1 MRRLAALLLCVLLLS
16 GCAAA
21 PERNSV
27 PTAEPAAPSP
37 LPTAPEH
44 PYEPLRVYL
53 DGLLTDRGYLR
64 NGTAYLAPE
73 TICAYYGLAHEET
86 ADAQNFSLT
95 LPGLTVTGSRNLS
108 WFLADG
114 RYLYAPDGWI
124 EADGRLY
131 LPAETIEH
139 IFGLPVTLSGE
150 PLRAEVGSTG
160 YRLLQGGEDY
170 YEKAFH
176 ADDLYWLEHIIYAEA
191 HHESLACQIGV
202 GNVVLN
208 RLAHRDFPGTI
219 TGVVLDREHTVQ
231 FEPVG
236 SGEVAAEPDET
247 ARIAARLCLEGFN
260 TAGDS
265 LYFVNPARG
274 DPSWFSS
281 SLRFVCRI
289 GHLDFYR

>member
-1 MRRLAALLLCVLLLS
+1 MRRLAALLLLCALLLS

-21 PERNSV
+21 PERSTP
-27 PTAEPAAPSP
+27 PTEPPAPSP

-44 PYEPLRVYL
+44 LYEPLRVYL
-53 DGLLTDRGYLR
+53 DGLLTDRGYVR
-64 NGTAYLAPE
+64 NSIAYLAPE
-73 TICAYYGLAHEET
+73 TVCAYYGLEHTET
-86 ADAQNFSLT
+86 ADAQSFTLT
-95 LPGLTVTGSRNLS
+95 LPGLTVKGSRSLS
-108 WFLADG
+108 WFLAGG
-114 RYLYAPDGWI
+114 RYLYAPEGWI

-131 LPAETIEH
+131 LPADVIEH
-139 IFGLPVTLSGE
+139 IFGLSVTLSGE
-150 PLRAEVGSTG
+150 PLRAEVSSTG
-160 YRLLQGGEDY
+160 YRLLQGGEDF
-170 YEKAFH
+170 YENAFH

-208 RLAHRDFPGTI
+208 RVAESGFPGTI
-219 TGVVLDREHTVQ
+219 TGVVLDREHTIQ

-265 LYFVNPARG
+265 LYFVNPERG
-274 DPSWFSS
+274 DPSWFQR
-281 SLRFVCRI
+281 SLRLVCSI